1 MSHNLTIGT
10 PVKIKPGFHDKETEI
25 DMSGWS
31 GRVSEIDNNQIL
43 VEFDDQTID
52 SFPDEYVMH
61 QMDNERD
68 HNYYWI
74 YYQALDTI
82 RSTGGSTS
90 ENVSS
95 FSEAKPVSRRKAL
108 GKVLAWSGGTI
119 LAGYLLYQCVSDE
132 DDDVT
137 VTEEDSVAL
146 QKKEG
151 WNTGADDLQVAFNAP
166 TEMDYMGMPSAQW
179 NKYKNP
185 DMLKKVYMPTNERFK
200 KYSSASLYESL
211 GQKTLQTQMKASAN
225 QITKTTFNKGL
236 GVRQIL
242 LDAQN
247 PEVNLVVV
255 DLKGWESVA
264 VGAALAD
271 VADLIPTFNNWP
283 HPLGEVPAH
292 ETLATSLYYASYVER
307 EKAKNTAKK
316 RATVMLLDRNR
327 FESEKD
333 GKLKPIK
340 EGNFDNRYNVD
351 LPTVDELK
359 SAGITNVVYITPS
372 ELEIEKDDINEEFA
386 TYREK
391 GIQVA
396 LLPISRFEE
405 TKEQVA
411 TTNQNPNRTGQYAT
425 NYYYGG
431 SPMGSMFFFYHY
443 PMYRS
448 YYRTSIPSGAYNRYA
463 SAPNYS
469 PARRTTSFASRSVGG
484 TGGFGKSR
492 PTGFGKVTVNRSM
505 ATGKTV
511 GFGSSFRSAYRSG
524 GGTRSGSFGRSRGGG
539 FFS

>member
-1 MSHNLTIGT
+1 MSHNFTVGT
-10 PVKIKPGFHDKETEI
+10 PVKVKPGFHDKETET

-31 GRVSEIDNNQIL
+31 GQVSEIDGNQIL
-43 VEFDDQTID
+43 IEFDDQTID

-61 QMDNERD
+61 QLDAERD
-68 HNYYWI
+68 QNFYWI
-74 YYQALDTI
+74 YYQALERFSSSSGATN
-82 RSTGGSTS
+82 GSA
-90 ENVSS
+90 SS
-95 FSEAKPVSRRKAL
+95 FTEAKPVSRRKAV
-108 GKVLAWSGGTI
+108 GKVLAWTGGTA
-119 LAGYLLYQCVSDE
+119 LAGYLLYQCVSD

-151 WNTGADDLQVAFNAP
+151 WDTGADDLQVAFNAP
-166 TEMDYMGMPSAQW
+166 SEIDYMGLPSAQW
-179 NKYKNP
+179 NKYKNAE
-185 DMLKKVYMPTNERFK
+185 MIKKVYMPTSDRFK

-225 QITKTTFNKGL
+225 ITTKTTFNKGL

-271 VADLIPTFNNWP
+271 VAEIVPTFNNWP

-307 EKAKNTAKK
+307 EKAKTTTKK

-327 FESEKD
+327 FESGKD
-333 GKLKPIK
+333 GKLLPIK

-351 LPTVDELK
+351 LPTVAELK
-359 SAGITNVVYITPS
+359 SAGITNVVYITPTES
-372 ELEIEKDDINEEFA
+372 DIEKDDINEEFA

-396 LLPISRFEE
+396 LLPISRFEA

-411 TTNQNPNRTGQYAT
+411 AVSDPNRSGQYAT

-448 YYRTSIPSGAYNRYA
+448 YYRTSIPSGAYNRYS

-484 TGGFGKSR
+484 KGGFGKTR

-511 GFGSSFRSAYRSG
+511 GFGSSFRSSYRSG
-524 GGTRSGSFGRSRGGG
+524 GGSRSGSFGRSRGGG